1 MKTCSTAARVTM
13 AINDFGDWLRP
24 SLAVRVN
31 GRVQNIYCTVC
42 RVEFEMVS
50 IIRSEIGSLEIIS
63 YSVADLKPSFFN
75 KKNYRPRMEKLIVPA
90 FLVCFAFWKLIDLVF
105 MICKHGFIIIGFRQH
120 Q

>member
-1 MKTCSTAARVTM
+1 MKTCSKAARVTM

-50 IIRSEIGSLEIIS
+50 IMSEIGSLEIIS

-75 KKNYRPRMEKLIVPA
+75 KKIRDREWKSLLFRP
-90 FLVCFAFWKLIDLVF
+90 F
-105 MICKHGFIIIGFRQH
+105 
-120 Q
+120 